1 MTIDEL
7 GIMLSAITK
16 ERFGEILNM
25 KMPEDKSQEIGEQIA
40 DLSKRIDELKVEPNN
55 TNTDDNTFTDKD
67 VDDYFLSLAK

>member
-55 TNTDDNTFTDKD
+55 TNTDDNTFADKD